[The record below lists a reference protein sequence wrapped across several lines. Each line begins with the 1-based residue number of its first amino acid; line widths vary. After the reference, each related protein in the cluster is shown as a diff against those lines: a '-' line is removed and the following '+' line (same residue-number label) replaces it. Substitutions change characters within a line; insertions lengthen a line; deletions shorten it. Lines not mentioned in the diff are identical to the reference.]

1 MTSNTLARTA
11 GRCRG
16 IPAVLVN
23 LYRLGVMVCQNVSK
37 LGEICLFFA
46 AGGLDCRTHF
56 DPNCHPPAAGGPLN
70 SAHRSGGS
78 AMTKATLS
86 RRRTR
91 RRHVREKATIDH
103 LVRAVYSKTV
113 ERGTMHSAVTASGL
127 SVEEQIRK
135 QWHPGLGGLALF

>member
-56 DPNCHPPAAGGPLN
+56 DPNCHPPCGRWAPKQ
-70 SAHRSGGS
+70 RS
-78 AMTKATLS
+78 
-86 RRRTR
+86 
-91 RRHVREKATIDH
+91 
-103 LVRAVYSKTV
+103 
-113 ERGTMHSAVTASGL
+113 
-127 SVEEQIRK
+127 
-135 QWHPGLGGLALF
+135 

>member
-1 MTSNTLARTA
+1 
-11 GRCRG
+11 
-16 IPAVLVN
+16 
-23 LYRLGVMVCQNVSK
+23 
-37 LGEICLFFA
+37 
-46 AGGLDCRTHF
+46 
-56 DPNCHPPAAGGPLN
+56 
-70 SAHRSGGS
+70 
-78 AMTKATLS
+78 MTKATLS

-113 ERGTMHSAVTASGL
+113 ERGTMQSAVTASGL